1 MKNLTKN
8 KGVMLVLSSPSGAGK
23 SSICKS
29 LINLDKNLSLSVS
42 TTTRDKRVNEKSGK
56 DYSFVS
62 IDKFKDMLDKGYF
75 LEHAYVFGNYYGTS
89 KSLVEKKINSGKDL
103 IFDIDWQGAQQLR
116 EKMREDIV
124 SVFILPP
131 NKKELEKRLKNRGQD
146 SNEVVN
152 KRMNGASA
160 EITHWAEYDYVVVND
175 DLEASVKNV
184 LGILKSERLKR
195 IRQTGLGDFVRSIS
209 NDL

>member
-175 DLEASVKNV
+175 DLEKSVKNV
-184 LGILKSERLKR
+184 LGILKAERLKR

>member
-89 KSLVEKKINSGKDL
+89 KSLVEKNLGKILSSVSNKLDYL
-103 IFDIDWQGAQQLR
+103 IAGEKPITKKNNLAKQLN
-116 EKMREDIV
+116 I
-124 SVFILPP
+124 
-131 NKKELEKRLKNRGQD
+131 
-146 SNEVVN
+146 
-152 KRMNGASA
+152 
-160 EITHWAEYDYVVVND
+160 
-175 DLEASVKNV
+175 
-184 LGILKSERLKR
+184 
-195 IRQTGLGDFVRSIS
+195 
-209 NDL
+209 